1 MLKKALS
8 LFLALVLCTSGMV
21 VTFASDNANTITG
34 DVDIQNPVYKMT
46 LPVNMNFALD
56 PLEIKGQN
64 QIYSGVASINVIN
77 RTLLP
82 VKVDFHMQIV
92 ATNGV
97 TLVDSVSGIDN
108 TLAPAD
114 PTEKKLYLGVH
125 AAKSVDSKKTL
136 STDGKSTTNVA
147 LTKAAKTSD
156 VVSVY
161 EDYEEDV
168 NGYAFQLTGTST
180 AATTASFL
188 INTGSP
194 GTTATATADDAT
206 PNNTSIASFRLYAVM
221 TTYNTTWSKK
231 DITFEGYYD
240 FMGVKQSDYNDAI
253 ADTAIIPDYDKAPA
267 LMKAPDSGYTYVALS
282 TGTVPFDGAVAGFLN
297 SARTANVT
305 PFSVDSVKTST
316 TNLELPFYD
325 GGEGVKAV
333 GWGTATFQLATDQWS
348 YNAKTHTLVL
358 KKDNASYS
366 LRSVT
371 AGNKTDAYVL
381 LNDAAGTKITFALNI
396 KDS

>member
-8 LFLALVLCTSGMV
+8 LFLALVLCASGMIV
-21 VTFASDNANTITG
+21 AFASDNANTITG
-34 DVDIQNPVYKMT
+34 NVDIQNPVFKMT

-64 QIYSGVASINVIN
+64 QIYSGVASFNVIN

-82 VKVDFHMQIV
+82 VKIDFHMQVV

-97 TLVDSVSGIDN
+97 TLVDSTSGIDDS
-108 TLAPAD
+108 LAPD
-114 PTEKKLYLGVH
+114 PTEKKLYLGIH
-125 AAKSVDSKKTL
+125 AAKSIDSKKTL

-161 EDYEEDV
+161 EAYDEGV
-168 NGYAFQLTGTST
+168 NGYAFTLDGTST

-206 PNNTSIASFRLYAVM
+206 PNNTSIASFRLYAAM

-240 FMGVKQSDYNDAI
+240 FMGVKQSDYDDAI
-253 ADTAIIPDYDKAPA
+253 ADTTIIPDYAKAPA
-267 LMKAPDSGYTYVALS
+267 LMAAPDPGYTYVALS

-297 SARTANVT
+297 STRTSNLSS
-305 PFSVDSVKTST
+305 FSIDSVKTST